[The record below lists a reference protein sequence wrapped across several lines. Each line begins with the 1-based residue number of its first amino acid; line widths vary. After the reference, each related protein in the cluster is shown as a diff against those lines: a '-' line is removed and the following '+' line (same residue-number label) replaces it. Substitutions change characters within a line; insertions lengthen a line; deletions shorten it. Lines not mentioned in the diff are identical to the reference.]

1 LPRGGGTVVQPI
13 NRHAIRSLEE
23 IAKRS
28 PHFARGDATFGQEPV
43 GAPLR
48 VPDPVREQEQ
58 PFPTSPR
65 RHSVSREFFQ
75 IRQVIAGHEH
85 SPAAEAYRVLGTQV
99 LQRMRENMWNG
110 LAVVSPGF
118 GEGKTLTAVNL
129 AIALAREADHT
140 VLLVDADLRNPKV
153 HTYFGMPAQPGLSE
167 HLVEG
172 APLERCLV
180 DPGIDKLA
188 VFPGGK
194 ALRSASELLGSR
206 QMRSLVTAL
215 QRHDPSRIVVFDL
228 PPLLV
233 SADALAFLP
242 HADATILVVE
252 EGRTGAA
259 DAARAAELLQSVNLI
274 GTVLNKSR
282 FPTVEEPPTFKGR
295 AFTTSGRRE
304 PSLGKVPQ
312 DHNENGLDR
321 GETAAKPVHKSFWRR
336 IFAWAVR

>member
-1 LPRGGGTVVQPI
+1 MVVEPI
-13 NRHAIRSLEE
+13 NRHAIHSLEE
-23 IAKRS
+23 IATRA
-28 PHFARGDATFGQEPV
+28 PHLGRGDATSGQQPVAEPS
-43 GAPLR
+43 LR

-58 PFPTSPR
+58 PLPR
-65 RHSVSREFFQ
+65 ISRKHSVSRDFFQ
-75 IRQVIAGHEH
+75 TRQVIAGHDH

-129 AIALAREADHT
+129 AITLAREADHT

-188 VFPGGK
+188 VLPGGK

-259 DAARAAELLQSVNLI
+259 DAAHAAELLQSMNLI

-282 FPTVEEPPTFKGR
+282 FPTVEQPPTFKGR
-295 AFTTSGRRE
+295 AFTTGGRRE

-312 DHNENGLDR
+312 DDNENGLDR
-321 GETAAKPVHKSFWRR
+321 GETAAKPVRKSLWRR
-336 IFAWAVR
+336 IIAWAAR